1 MVEWRKKRSIV
12 GCKFK
17 FSEKFSLLVTH
28 LTNYRIAGICL
39 IVAAFRCKNRF

>member
-1 MVEWRKKRSIV
+1 MVECRKKRSIV

-28 LTNYRIAGICL
+28 LTNYRIIGIGL
-39 IVAAFRCKNRF
+39 IVAVFRYKNRF